1 MHIQLAHGALQPLI
15 DESVKHRSAVI
26 AESGPL
32 VGVNREPMRHVDV
45 EATQTRLNSLDL
57 EVLSNNLINLWYRH
71 INISTNNYVVRHFKA
86 YSKNNYKE

>member
-15 DESVKHRSAVI
+15 DESVKHRSAVV

-45 EATQTRLNSLDL
+45 EATQTRLNNLDI
-57 EVLSNNLINLWYRH
+57 EILSNNLINLWYRH
-71 INISTNNYVVRHFKA
+71 FKT